1 MNNNGGI
8 VGFREERGSD
18 SNNASK
24 LIFAEIVDRFPGLA
38 VRNGVY
44 TIISQKS
51 FENSCCFQW
60 VSE

>member
-1 MNNNGGI
+1 MNKNGGI
-8 VGFREERGSD
+8 AGFREARGSD

-24 LIFAEIVDRFPGLA
+24 LIFGEIVDSYPGLA
-38 VRNGVY
+38 VRDGVY
-44 TIISQKS
+44 TIISEKS